1 MGGRAG
7 DTGLSGG
14 WGELETPGTAKGGAG
29 RETGALWGGRS
40 PLSGRQMPH
49 GVGEHSLLPQDPTPN
64 VPDRKST
71 RLNSSHNA

>member
-1 MGGRAG
+1 MGGMAG

-64 VPDRKST
+64 VPLLVCRAGYNFSW
-71 RLNSSHNA
+71 